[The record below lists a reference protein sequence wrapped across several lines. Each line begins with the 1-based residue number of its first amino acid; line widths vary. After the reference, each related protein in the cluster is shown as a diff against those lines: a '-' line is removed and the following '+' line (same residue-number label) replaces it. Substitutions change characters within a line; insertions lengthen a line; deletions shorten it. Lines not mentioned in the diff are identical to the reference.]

1 MDLSPRTL
9 TIYRRAPG
17 RYTLCGE
24 LDTATA
30 HQLDE
35 LDEVHGPL
43 LLNLRGVSF
52 IDASGV
58 SALVRLYERCPHPSC
73 TFLIEE
79 CSPPAA
85 RVLRIVGLYE
95 LFTEDG
101 HRPSADG
108 ACHETGLRAPVLRV
122 ERAAGAINS
131 SELRRAGGSTTG
143 WKRRRRSLGSTR

>member
-1 MDLSPRTL
+1 MDPSLRTL

-30 HQLDE
+30 PQLDE
-35 LDEVHGPL
+35 LDDVHGPL

-58 SALVRLYERCPHPSC
+58 SGLVRLYERCPHPSC

-95 LFTEDG
+95 ILTEDG
-101 HRPSADG
+101 HRPSGDG
-108 ACHETGLRAPVLRV
+108 VRHETGLRPPVLKA
-122 ERAAGAINS
+122 ERAAAAIN
-131 SELRRAGGSTTG
+131 
-143 WKRRRRSLGSTR
+143 

>member
-1 MDLSPRTL
+1 MDPSLRTF
-9 TIYRRAPG
+9 TIYKRAPG

-24 LDTATA
+24 LDMATA
-30 HQLDE
+30 PQLDE
-35 LDEVHGPL
+35 LDDVHGPL

-52 IDASGV
+52 LDASGV
-58 SALVRLYERCPHPSC
+58 SGLIRLHERCPHHSC

-101 HRPSADG
+101 HRPSEHRDRHRA
-108 ACHETGLRAPVLRV
+108 GLRPPVLKV
-122 ERAAGAINS
+122 EAAAAAIN
-131 SELRRAGGSTTG
+131 
-143 WKRRRRSLGSTR
+143 

>member
-1 MDLSPRTL
+1 MDPLLRTF

-24 LDTATA
+24 LDRATV
-30 HQLDE
+30 HLLDE
-35 LDEVHGPL
+35 LEDVHGPL
-43 LLNLRGVSF
+43 LLNLRGISF

-58 SALVRLYERCPHPSC
+58 TGLIRLYERCPHPSC

-85 RVLRIVGLYE
+85 RILRIVGLYE
-95 LFTEDG
+95 IFTEDG

-108 ACHETGLRAPVLRV
+108 DRHETGLRGPVRKV
-122 ERAAGAINS
+122 GSAAAAIN
-131 SELRRAGGSTTG
+131 
-143 WKRRRRSLGSTR
+143 